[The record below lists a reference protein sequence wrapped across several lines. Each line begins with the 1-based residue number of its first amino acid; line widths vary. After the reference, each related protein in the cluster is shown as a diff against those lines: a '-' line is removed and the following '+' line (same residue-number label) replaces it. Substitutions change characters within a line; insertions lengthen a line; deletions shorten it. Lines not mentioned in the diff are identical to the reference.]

1 MATVAASRAERRI
14 RGAEKPDDHVL
25 VIFGATGDLSR
36 RKLLPGLFHLAETGL
51 LPDGYRIVGAS
62 HQDLSDDEF
71 RDFARG
77 ASEQFGV
84 LKPSDRSCD
93 WQAFAQRSSYVG
105 GGFGPGSSDAVTEA
119 VARAES
125 ELSGARRL
133 FFFAV
138 PPGAFGPIVQGL
150 AEAGLNEN
158 ARVIMEKPFGT
169 DLKSAKELNALVH
182 ALFAEEQVFR
192 IDHFLGKEAIQNI
205 LALRFANGMFEPVW
219 NRDHIDH
226 VQIDVPETLTVAQR
240 VGFYDATGA
249 FRDMVVTHLFQLL
262 AFLAMEPPASL
273 QSKAIVDEKVKL
285 FQAMRPLDPDEV
297 VRGQYEG
304 YREHEGVAPT
314 SDTET
319 LVALRACVDNWR
331 WAGVPFYFR
340 TGKRMALG
348 KRIVTIRF
356 KQPPKQ
362 MFELVDDRIDA
373 AEHNALTFDL
383 GERGGITARFLAK
396 RPGPTIKLE
405 PATMRFGYEQLSTGV
420 LEAYERL
427 FYDAMIGDRT
437 LFTRADGIERLWEI
451 SAPLLDNPPKTRL
464 YPQGSWGPEPGLHD
478 LIAPRRWH
486 LPTIAGLAEFSPAS
500 LSGR

>member
-1 MATVAASRAERRI
+1 
-14 RGAEKPDDHVL
+14 
-25 VIFGATGDLSR
+25 
-36 RKLLPGLFHLAETGL
+36 
-51 LPDGYRIVGAS
+51 
-62 HQDLSDDEF
+62 
-71 RDFARG
+71 
-77 ASEQFGV
+77 
-84 LKPSDRSCD
+84 
-93 WQAFAQRSSYVG
+93 
-105 GGFGPGSSDAVTEA
+105 
-119 VARAES
+119 
-125 ELSGARRL
+125 
-133 FFFAV
+133 
-138 PPGAFGPIVQGL
+138 
-150 AEAGLNEN
+150 
-158 ARVIMEKPFGT
+158 
-169 DLKSAKELNALVH
+169 
-182 ALFAEEQVFR
+182 
-192 IDHFLGKEAIQNI
+192 
-205 LALRFANGMFEPVW
+205 MFEPVW

-304 YREHEGVAPT
+304 YREHEGVAPN

-373 AEHNALTFDL
+373 AEYNALTFDL
-383 GERGGITARFLAK
+383 GERGGITAAFWPRG
-396 RPGPTIKLE
+396 PGRRSSWSL
-405 PATMRFGYEQLSTGV
+405 
-420 LEAYERL
+420 
-427 FYDAMIGDRT
+427 
-437 LFTRADGIERLWEI
+437 
-451 SAPLLDNPPKTRL
+451 PP
-464 YPQGSWGPEPGLHD
+464 
-478 LIAPRRWH
+478 
-486 LPTIAGLAEFSPAS
+486 
-500 LSGR
+500 